1 MFPEYKFTDD
11 GIKKRFV
18 GFYGYSA
25 KQNQATHAE
34 LNHTPDIE
42 KRPSC

>member
-1 MFPEYKFTDD
+1 LDTLAAAYAEVGKF
-11 GIKKRFV
+11 
-18 GFYGYSA
+18 YSA

-34 LNHTPDIE
+34 LNHTTDIE